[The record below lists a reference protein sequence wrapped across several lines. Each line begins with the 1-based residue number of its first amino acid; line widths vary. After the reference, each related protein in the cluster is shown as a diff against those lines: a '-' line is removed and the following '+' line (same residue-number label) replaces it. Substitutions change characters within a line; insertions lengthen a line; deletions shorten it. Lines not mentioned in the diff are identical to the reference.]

1 MLLED
6 CDMVMGNSLESEES
20 LDGYVYD
27 LRLWSRALSAAEV
40 AQGRKVSSGTYP
52 FVYTP

>member
-6 CDMVMGNSLESEES
+6 CDMVLGESLESEET
-20 LDGYVYD
+20 LDGYIFD

-40 AQGRKVSSGTYP
+40 APGMKVRN
-52 FVYTP
+52 